1 MSGLCWAK
9 RPNTSP
15 CSVTE
20 GIVLSGGSS
29 TEGVL
34 CGTRKGARSGHVCDM
49 TCARK
54 DDCFEKDNTTLQQ
67 CDPGTLLEP
76 HARKR
81 FACVISARCGV
92 LFTPRPTDYLG
103 IVISCST
110 KTLVG
115 KKKNPPTFETSTTSA
130 TLSILPKT
138 KTVVIMN
145 TISIAFL
152 EMVVDEC
159 DGL

>member
-1 MSGLCWAK
+1 MSGLCSAK

-15 CSVTE
+15 CSASE

-34 CGTRKGARSGHVCDM
+34 CNTRKGARSGHVCDM

-54 DDCFEKDNTTLQQ
+54 DDCFEKDNKTLQQ

-92 LFTPRPTDYLG
+92 LLHLDPPIIRESSFPVQRNPCG
-103 IVISCST
+103 Q
-110 KTLVG
+110 
-115 KKKNPPTFETSTTSA
+115 KKNPPTFETSTTSA
-130 TLSILPKT
+130 TLSILPET
-138 KTVVIMN
+138 KTVGIMN
-145 TISIAFL
+145 PISIAFL